1 MIYLGMMTKEN
12 WASVIHGAQLQVG
25 LKIQDERCYQGSSND
40 ANWDIFKMCFC
51 VVVVVFK
58 QLEKKDIINIRAP
71 AHSCVDWFSI

>member
-12 WASVIHGAQLQVG
+12 WASMIHGAQLQVG
-25 LKIQDERCYQGSSND
+25 LKIQDERCYQGSSN
-40 ANWDIFKMCFC
+40 
-51 VVVVVFK
+51 VVFFFFVAVVFK